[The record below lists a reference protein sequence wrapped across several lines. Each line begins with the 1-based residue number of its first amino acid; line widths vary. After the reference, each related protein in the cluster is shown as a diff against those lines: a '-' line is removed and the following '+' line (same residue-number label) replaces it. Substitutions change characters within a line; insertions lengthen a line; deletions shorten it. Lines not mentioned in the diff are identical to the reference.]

1 MNPNGYS
8 KLIEPGDFIIK
19 KDRRTGEDRKVFA
32 DRSLGFFWM
41 IKDLKDSKNKP
52 ILSNETAIPAQ
63 DAKLFPSLNDVSTL
77 TGEKVDTPSFF
88 TRNNRTKDATAQCTL
103 VAVSFKDFGFKLLPS
118 WVVPFEKAFIPD
130 SSPATIGRAEV
141 IHLSIT
147 EGRLQS
153 YLSGF
158 ITSGVRKNTPEE
170 KHSRTLLYFGD
181 KTEWRDTLRMH
192 NTLTGYVFLLD
203 GMGRVRWAGSG
214 SATEN
219 ELNTLTSIAKELTP
233 LLDPSIAKQQVQ
245 KQKSHVKR
253 RPPRPK

>member
-1 MNPNGYS
+1 MLSHARINRVQWQTTGTQIATWAIKKRGKGRADCIAAFSFPRKFSSSDEEDDAHKKRHSHIQMNPNGYS

-19 KDRRTGEDRKVFA
+19 KDRRTGEDR
-32 DRSLGFFWM
+32 
-41 IKDLKDSKNKP
+41 KDLKDSKNKP

-63 DAKLFPSLNDVSTL
+63 DAKLFPSLSDVSTL

-88 TRNNRTKDATAQCTL
+88 TRNNQ
-103 VAVSFKDFGFKLLPS
+103 
-118 WVVPFEKAFIPD
+118 
-130 SSPATIGRAEV
+130 
-141 IHLSIT
+141 
-147 EGRLQS
+147 GRLQS

-214 SATEN
+214 SATEK

>member
-1 MNPNGYS
+1 
-8 KLIEPGDFIIK
+8 L
-19 KDRRTGEDRKVFA
+19 
-32 DRSLGFFWM
+32 
-41 IKDLKDSKNKP
+41 KDLKDSKNKP

-88 TRNNRTKDATAQCTL
+88 TRNNRKYVLMFLVYCIYIDNVINSLISGHQLLDGRTHLYVIGTKDATAQCTL